1 MTESAIKDPDVIE
14 EALKEAFPKVEQKQK
29 RQKEIEEENKKK
41 RKLLLDT
48 INERLLGKSVE
59 CLKEIISG
67 FFFSIRKKQT
77 DAEEKKLAMIQLEIQ
92 KIDLLVSSDI
102 KYLRSTIEEASLDF
116 LLAQ

>member
-1 MTESAIKDPDVIE
+1 MD
-14 EALKEAFPKVEQKQK
+14 
-29 RQKEIEEENKKK
+29 
-41 RKLLLDT
+41 
-48 INERLLGKSVE
+48 
-59 CLKEIISG
+59 

>member
-1 MTESAIKDPDVIE
+1 MV
-14 EALKEAFPKVEQKQK
+14 
-29 RQKEIEEENKKK
+29 
-41 RKLLLDT
+41 
-48 INERLLGKSVE
+48 KSVE

-67 FFFSIRKKQT
+67 FFLTRKKQT

>member
-14 EALKEAFPKVEQKQK
+14 EALKEAFPKIEQKQK

-59 CLKEIISG
+59 CLKQIISG
-67 FFFSIRKKQT
+67 FFFN
-77 DAEEKKLAMIQLEIQ
+77 
-92 KIDLLVSSDI
+92 
-102 KYLRSTIEEASLDF
+102 
-116 LLAQ
+116 